1 MKSNIGHTQA
11 AAGVAGVI
19 KMVMAMRHGVLP
31 RTLHVDE
38 PTPHVDWSSG
48 AVELLREGAAW
59 PDVDR
64 PRRVGVSAFG
74 VSGTN
79 AHVIVEQPPAVAEEP
94 QVERVEL
101 PAVPWVV
108 SGAGEAA
115 VRAQVERLRAFAD
128 RNPGLDPVDV
138 GWSLVATRSGLSHR
152 AVVVVA
158 DGEELLGA
166 SEGAPV
172 VGGLGVL
179 FAGQGSQRLGMGRG
193 LYEAYPVFAA
203 AWDEVCA
210 QLDQHLDRSVGE
222 VVWGDDAGLIGET
235 AYTQA
240 GLFALEVSL

>member
-38 PTPHVDWSSG
+38 PSPHVDWSSG
-48 AVELLREGAAW
+48 AVELLTGQVAW
-59 PDVDR
+59 PEVDR
-64 PRRVGVSAFG
+64 PRRAGVSAFG

-79 AHVIVEQPPAVAEEP
+79 AHVIVEQAPAVTEEP

-115 VRAQVERLRAFAD
+115 VRAQVERLREFVAGD
-128 RNPGLDPVDV
+128 PGLDPVDV
-138 GWSLVATRSGLSHR
+138 GWSLATARAGLSHR
-152 AVVVVA
+152 AVVVGA
-158 DGEELLGA
+158 DREELLGA
-166 SEGAPV
+166 LEGAPV
-172 VGGLGVL
+172 VGVPVAGGLGVL

-203 AWDEVCA
+203 V
-210 QLDQHLDRSVGE
+210 
-222 VVWGDDAGLIGET
+222 
-235 AYTQA
+235 
-240 GLFALEVSL
+240 